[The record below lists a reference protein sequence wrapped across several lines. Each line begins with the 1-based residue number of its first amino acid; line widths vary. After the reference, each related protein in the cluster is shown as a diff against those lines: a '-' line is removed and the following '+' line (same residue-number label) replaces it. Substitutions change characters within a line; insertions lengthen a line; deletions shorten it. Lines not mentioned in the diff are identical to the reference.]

1 MSLKGEIQ
9 ANHDALEDLFEA
21 VVMTLAGESSQLAVW
36 VLDDQ
41 LNFSQMKA
49 QRIGASS
56 PFSESNS
63 ILAGSGLL
71 IKLTMENVQKLL
83 PLFRENDYLG
93 YQILHLQI
101 ESQGSVQ
108 FAAYDHFYV
117 VFFGDLISLEMLE
130 RLKQRDIIQD
140 YSIP

>member
-9 ANHDALEDLFEA
+9 ANHDMLEDLFEA

-49 QRIGASS
+49 RRIGASS
-56 PFSESNS
+56 PFSESKS

-71 IKLTMENVQKLL
+71 MKLTRENVQNIL

-101 ESQGSVQ
+101 ESQGSLQ
-108 FAAYDHFYV
+108 FAAYDHFCV
-117 VFFGDLISLEMLE
+117 VFFGEQISLEMLE